1 MEQLKELLTSSAW
14 AAKRAQIAIK
24 LTEDLKSGELSADEY
39 KELINDLKN
48 TDQLNLQAE
57 ELEIKVKLESAINTL
72 LKLI

>member
-1 MEQLKELLTSSAW
+1 MDELKQLLTSSDW

-57 ELEIKVKLESAINTL
+57 ELEIKVKLESAINNL

>member
-1 MEQLKELLTSSAW
+1 MEQLKELLTSSDW

-24 LTEDLKSGELSADEY
+24 LTEDLKSGELNADEY

-48 TDQLNLQAE
+48 TDQLNLQSE

-72 LKLI
+72 LKLT

>member
-1 MEQLKELLTSSAW
+1 MEQLKELLTSSDW

-48 TDQLNLQAE
+48 TDKLNLQAE

>member
-1 MEQLKELLTSSAW
+1 MEQLKELLTSSDW

-24 LTEDLKSGELSADEY
+24 LTEDLNSGELSADEY

-57 ELEIKVKLESAINTL
+57 ELEIKVKLELAINNL

>member
-14 AAKRAQIAIK
+14 AAKKAQLAIK
-24 LTEDLKSGELSADEY
+24 LTEDLKSGQLSVDEY

-57 ELEIKVKLESAINTL
+57 ELEIKVKLESAINNL

>member
-1 MEQLKELLTSSAW
+1 MEQLKELLTSSDW

-24 LTEDLKSGELSADEY
+24 LTEDLNSGELSSDEY

-57 ELEIKVKLESAINTL
+57 ELEIKIKLESAINNL

>member
-1 MEQLKELLTSSAW
+1 MEQLKELLTSSDW
-14 AAKRAQIAIK
+14 VAKRAQIAIK
-24 LTEDLKSGELSADEY
+24 LTQDLKSGELSTDEY

-57 ELEIKVKLESAINTL
+57 ELEIKIKLESAINNL

>member
-1 MEQLKELLTSSAW
+1 MEQLKELLTSSDW

-57 ELEIKVKLESAINTL
+57 ELEIKVKLELAINNL

>member
-1 MEQLKELLTSSAW
+1 MEQLKELLTSSDW
-14 AAKRAQIAIK
+14 ASKRAQIAIK
-24 LTEDLKSGELSADEY
+24 LTEDLNSGELSADEY

-57 ELEIKVKLESAINTL
+57 ELEIKVKLESAINNL

>member
-1 MEQLKELLTSSAW
+1 MEQLKELLTSSDW

-57 ELEIKVKLESAINTL
+57 ELEIKVKLESAINNL

>member
-1 MEQLKELLTSSAW
+1 MEQLKELLTSSDW

-24 LTEDLKSGELSADEY
+24 LTEDLNSGELNADEY

-57 ELEIKVKLESAINTL
+57 ELEIKVKLESAINNL

>member
-1 MEQLKELLTSSAW
+1 MEQLKELLTSSDW

-57 ELEIKVKLESAINTL
+57 ELEIKIKLELAINTL

>member
-1 MEQLKELLTSSAW
+1 MDELKELLTSSDW

-24 LTEDLKSGELSADEY
+24 LTEDLNSGELSADEY

>member
-1 MEQLKELLTSSAW
+1 MEQLKELLTSSDW

-72 LKLI
+72 LKFI

>member
-1 MEQLKELLTSSAW
+1 MEQLKELLTSSDW

-24 LTEDLKSGELSADEY
+24 LTEDLNSGELSADEY

>member
-1 MEQLKELLTSSAW
+1 MEQLKELLTSSDW

-24 LTEDLKSGELSADEY
+24 LTEDLNSGELSADEY

-57 ELEIKVKLESAINTL
+57 ELEIKVKLESAINNL

>member
-1 MEQLKELLTSSAW
+1 MEQLKELLTSSDW

>member
-1 MEQLKELLTSSAW
+1 MDELKELLTSSDW
-14 AAKRAQIAIK
+14 AAKKAQIAIK
-24 LTEDLKSGELSADEY
+24 LTEDFQSGQLSVDEY

>member
-1 MEQLKELLTSSAW
+1 MDELKQLLTSSDW

-24 LTEDLKSGELSADEY
+24 LTEDLNSGELSADEY

-57 ELEIKVKLESAINTL
+57 ELEIKIKLESAINNL

>member
-1 MEQLKELLTSSAW
+1 MEQLKELLTSSDW
-14 AAKRAQIAIK
+14 VAKRAQIAIK

>member
-1 MEQLKELLTSSAW
+1 MDELKELLTSSDW

-24 LTEDLKSGELSADEY
+24 LTEDLNSGELSADEY

-57 ELEIKVKLESAINTL
+57 ELEIKVKLESAINNL

>member
-1 MEQLKELLTSSAW
+1 MEQLKELLTSSDW

-24 LTEDLKSGELSADEY
+24 LTEDLNSGELSADEY

-57 ELEIKVKLESAINTL
+57 ELEIKIKLESAINNL